1 MSTITVSSTHPTTDN
16 SPVTAAASP
25 RGLGIEARGLVVS
38 AGGRRLLDDV
48 SVSIGAGE
56 LVAVIGASGA
66 GKTTLLEAIAGLR
79 PHEAGAVRFIDDIA
93 GAADLLPRSEGP
105 LGPDPRSEGP
115 LGPDPAVAPTIG
127 YVPQDDI
134 IHKELALDRTLL
146 HAALLRLPSA
156 TTRDAAAADVGR
168 VLDVLDLA
176 RVAGVRVGALSGG
189 QRKRASIAVELLAK
203 PRIFFL
209 DEPTSGLDPGTANA
223 LIRVLRSLADA
234 GSTVVFTTH
243 SASDVVH
250 CNRVVVMGTG
260 GRVLF
265 CGPVV
270 GALEHF
276 AVSTVTEIYEV
287 VNRPEQTPPAV
298 QCAGRPLKRGALSGT
313 EQIRPTS
320 AASSTRQW
328 RTLTVRAAAILVR
341 NRLTLAILLGSPAL
355 VTAMFALL
363 FRPGAFDPTDGNETA
378 EVMVTFWIAFA
389 AFFFGLTYGLL
400 QVCTEIPI
408 LRRERHAGV
417 SMWAYLLSKVALL
430 VPFLAVVDVV
440 MLTVLRMLDRLPD
453 APLHV
458 YLSLAVTFL
467 LDAVAALC
475 IGLLVSAAVSSAAQ
489 AALALPMVCFP
500 AVLFAGAMV
509 PLPVMARAGRA
520 VALLMPDRWA
530 FEALAHD
537 LDVGGVHAASTDSA
551 TLGLHAASHYWWVLC
566 SFVVVVLVAARAVVA
581 LRARP
586 AAR

>member
-1 MSTITVSSTHPTTDN
+1 MSITTVSSNHTIASS
-16 SPVTAAASP
+16 SPVNAAASP

-38 AGGRRLLDDV
+38 AGGRRLLDV
-48 SVSIGAGE
+48 ASLSIGAGE

-66 GKTTLLEAIAGLR
+66 GKTTLLEALAGLR
-79 PHEAGAVRFIDDIA
+79 PHDTGMVRFIDDFA
-93 GAADLLPRSEGP
+93 GATNADPVVTPS
-105 LGPDPRSEGP
+105 
-115 LGPDPAVAPTIG
+115 VG

-156 TTRDAAAADVGR
+156 TSRDAAAADVGR

-176 RVAGVRVGALSGG
+176 GVAGVRVGALSGG

-203 PRIFFL
+203 PRVFFL
-209 DEPTSGLDPGTANA
+209 DEPTSGLDPATACA

-243 SASDVVH
+243 SASDVEH

-265 CGPVV
+265 CGAVAE
-270 GALEHF
+270 ALEHF
-276 AVSTVTEIYEV
+276 AVSTITEIYDV
-287 VNRPEQTPPAV
+287 VNRPARTPLVVAPAPRLV
-298 QCAGRPLKRGALSGT
+298 GRGPRSGIERT
-313 EQIRPTS
+313 RPAS

-328 RTLTVRAAAILVR
+328 RVLTVRAAATLVR
-341 NRLTLAILLGSPAL
+341 NRLTLGILLGSPAL
-355 VTAMFALL
+355 VTAMFAML
-363 FRPGAFDPTDGNETA
+363 FRPGAFDPTDGNDTA
-378 EVMVTFWIAFA
+378 EVMVIFWIAFA
-389 AFFFGLTYGLL
+389 GFFFGLTYGLL
-400 QVCTEIPI
+400 QVCTEVPI

-417 SMWAYLLSKVALL
+417 SMWAYLLSKIALL
-430 VPFLAVVDVV
+430 VPFLALVDVA
-440 MLTVLRMLDRLPD
+440 MLTVLRVLDRLPD

-458 YLSLAVTFL
+458 YLSLGITFL

-475 IGLLVSAAVSSAAQ
+475 IGLLASAAVSSAAQ

-509 PLPVMARAGRA
+509 PLQVMARGGRA

-530 FEALAHD
+530 FEGLARD
-537 LDVGGVHAASTDSA
+537 LRVGGAHAASTDSA
-551 TLGLHAASHYWWVLC
+551 ALGGHTASHYWLVLGV
-566 SFVVVVLVAARAVVA
+566 FVVVALVAARVVVA